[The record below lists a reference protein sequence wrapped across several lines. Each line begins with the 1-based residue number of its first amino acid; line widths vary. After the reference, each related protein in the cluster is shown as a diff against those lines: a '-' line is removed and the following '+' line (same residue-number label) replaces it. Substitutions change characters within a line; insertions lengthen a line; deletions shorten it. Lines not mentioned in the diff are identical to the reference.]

1 MSKYVLTALAGGVV
15 YAGIKHYINESK
27 TLDDNQHVVIVG
39 GGYGGIKLANNL
51 KGKGSFTLIDP
62 KDSFHHNMAALRA
75 ATVPGFYSKTFIP
88 YKPTFGE
95 NFKQAAVKS
104 IDVLNKNVILSND
117 ECVPYTELVIAT
129 GSGGPFPGKC
139 DSLECSSSKLAQLY
153 KDFTCEVQKAEDIV
167 IVGGGAVGVEMSGEI
182 RDSFPDKKITILHGG
197 KDIVSSTLEEKAR
210 ANIME
215 KLKEKNIDVLFGEK
229 VTNMCDIELNK
240 TKSNIQVETSSGK
253 VLKADLVIP
262 CFGSSTNTSAYSN
275 SLSESMNK
283 RGQLKVNEF
292 LQVEGYNDIFAI
304 GDCNNFDVT
313 KLALE
318 AQMQSDKTFQNLV
331 HIGRKESLDPY
342 KKDTFRMVVPI
353 GRDGGVCQNGK
364 MVMGDFLARK
374 IKAEDVFVSKM
385 WKDMS
390 QTQPK
395 N

>member
-15 YAGIKHYINESK
+15 YAGIKHFINASK
-27 TLDDNQHVVIVG
+27 TLDDSQHVVIVG
-39 GGYGGIKLANNL
+39 GGYGGIKLASNL
-51 KGKGSFTLIDP
+51 KGKGNFTLIDP

-88 YKPTFGE
+88 YKPTFGD
-95 NFKQAAVKS
+95 NFKQAAVKN
-104 IDVLNKNVILSND
+104 IDVLNKKVILSND
-117 ECVPYTELVIAT
+117 ESVPYTELIIAT

-139 DSLECSSSKLAQLY
+139 DSLECSSSKLVQLY
-153 KDFTCEVQKAEDIV
+153 ENFTCELQQAENIV
-167 IVGGGAVGVEMSGEI
+167 IIGGGAVGVEMSGEI
-182 RDSFPDKKITILHGG
+182 RDSYPDKKITILHGG

-215 KLKEKNIDVLFGEK
+215 KLKEKHIDVLYGEK

-240 TKSNIQVETSSGK
+240 TKSSIQVETSSGK
-253 VLKADLVIP
+253 VLTADLVIP
-262 CFGSSTNTSAYSN
+262 CFGSSTNTSAFSN

-292 LQVEGYNDIFAI
+292 LQVEGHNDIFAI
-304 GDCNNFDVT
+304 GDSNDFDVT

-318 AQMQSDKTFQNLV
+318 AQQQGDKTFQNLV

-342 KKDTFRMVVPI
+342 TKDTFRMVVPI

-385 WKDMS
+385 WKDMG
-390 QTQPK
+390 QTVPK

>member
-27 TLDDNQHVVIVG
+27 TLKDNQHVVIVG
-39 GGYGGIKLANNL
+39 GGYGGIKLASNL

-104 IDVLNKNVILSND
+104 IDAINKKVILSND

-139 DSLECSSSKLAQLY
+139 DSLECSSSKLAQQY
-153 KDFTCEVQKAEDIV
+153 EDFTCEVQKAENIV

-197 KDIVSSTLEEKAR
+197 KDIVNSTLEEKAR

-215 KLKEKNIDVLFGEK
+215 KLKEKNIDVLFGER

-253 VLKADLVIP
+253 VLSADLVIP

-318 AQMQSDKTFQNLV
+318 AQMQGDKTFQNLV
-331 HIGRKESLDPY
+331 HLGRKESLDPY

-385 WKDMS
+385 WKDMC